1 MKTLRP
7 AGGADFGR
15 FSPDGRFLA
24 VGDLA
29 GRVQVFATATWKP
42 VTPSFCRRQGDL
54 GGVHP
59 GRPNARHREHRRNR
73 PPLGRRRAARRSAR
87 RCPASPTRVVP
98 IFTPDDT
105 HLIAAQEN
113 GHGRLALGQFIVG
126 PLSDSLGRR
135 RPLMAG
141 IMLHIAAS
149 VLCMLA
155 PNLVVLGLARV
166 LQGVGAAAAMVVA
179 IAVVGDLFADNAAA
193 TVLSR
198 LMLVL
203 GVAPVVAP
211 SLGAAVLLHGSWHWV
226 FAALVV
232 LAGALLLVAA
242 LALPETLPPSHR
254 RPLRVRGIAA
264 TYVELLRDK
273 RFVILVLVAALGM
286 SGLFAYIAGASFVLQ
301 GTYGLDQ
308 QAFALV
314 FGAGAVA
321 LIGATQFNVVLLRRF
336 SPQTITLWALAAALL
351 AGGVFVGSLRGACRR
366 VGRFRRAGVGDPR
379 RDGPCHSQRSC
390 RRAVPA
396 SRCRGNRGRA
406 AGRRAVRSR
415 CRGGPAG
422 RGARKRRVGAVGGDG
437 RRACSS
443 RCCALLAVG
452 ASTTDD
458 ADDTDVTWMWARSP
472 IRRSCRGRDRS
483 VPS

>member
-1 MKTLRP
+1 MAISPSVDVKTPSRTRMIVVLGVMVALGPLTIDMYLP
-7 AGGADFGR
+7 ALPKIADDLAVSSSVVQLTLTGTLA
-15 FSPDGRFLA
+15 GLA
-24 VGDLA
+24 VGQL
-29 GRVQVFATATWKP
+29 
-42 VTPSFCRRQGDL
+42 
-54 GGVHP
+54 
-59 GRPNARHREHRRNR
+59 
-73 PPLGRRRAARRSAR
+73 
-87 RCPASPTRVVP
+87 
-98 IFTPDDT
+98 
-105 HLIAAQEN
+105 
-113 GHGRLALGQFIVG
+113 IVG

-141 IMLHIAAS
+141 IVLHIAAS

-166 LQGVGAAAAMVVA
+166 LQGAGAAAAMVVA
-179 IAVVGDLFADNAAA
+179 IAVVGDLFAESAAA

-203 GVAPVVAP
+203 GVAPVIAP
-211 SLGAAVLLHGSWHWV
+211 SLGAAVLLRGSWHWV

-232 LAGALLLVAA
+232 LAGVLLGVAA

-264 TYVELLRDK
+264 TYAELLRDR

-351 AGGVFVGSLRGACRR
+351 AGGVFVGLSVADVGGLAGFVVPVWAILGAMGL
-366 VGRFRRAGVGDPR
+366 VIPNAP
-379 RDGPCHSQRSC
+379 
-390 RRAVPA
+390 AVA
-396 SRCRGNRGRA
+396 LSRHPDA
-406 AGRRAVRSR
+406 AGTAAALLGAAQFGLGAAVA
-415 CRGGPAG
+415 PL
-422 RGARKRRVGAVGGDG
+422 VGVLGNDELALSVVMAVSVLV
-437 RRACSS
+437 ALL
-443 RCCALLAVG
+443 ALLAVG
-452 ASTTDD
+452 VSTSDN
-458 ADDTDVTWMWARSP
+458 ADDTVIEGALADPA
-472 IRRSCRGRDRS
+472 
-483 VPS
+483 